1 MNEPTLTTH
10 RELTLPDHYRKGRSI
25 RQGVCMIYLILVVAF
40 MITSGIVLANYELY
54 RTRRERVEKLRQRAR
69 RCIRRAR

>member
-1 MNEPTLTTH
+1 
-10 RELTLPDHYRKGRSI
+10 
-25 RQGVCMIYLILVVAF
+25 MIYLILVVAF

-69 RCIRRAR
+69 RCIRRDR